1 MSAHHVQ
8 PVRSNYNEKLITILS
23 IDGGGVRG
31 LIPAT
36 ILAFLESELQKL
48 DGKEARIADYFDLIA
63 GTSTGSLVTAM
74 LSTPN
79 ENNRPLY
86 AAKDICPFYFSECPK
101 IFCEEAKVHRQATKR
116 YKFPWSDDPKWLS
129 EVTWKKIASTAYVSV
144 KYFMAWLLIVMK
156 INDILGARKLNE
168 TLTNVLITSF
178 DIKLLHPIIFSSF
191 QAKRDAT
198 KVVLLSDA
206 VTSSSAAP
214 FYLPPHFFRSNTAI
228 YNIVDGGVAANNPF
242 SKLIILIKFV
252 AIFAT
257 TLLAIL
263 EATKINGNQ
272 QNSYYTS
279 QDYSRYLVLSLGTGS
294 AKRQGYEVEKSQWGL
309 LDWFASD
316 KGTPPLLD
324 VFCNA
329 MDDMVDIY
337 LSLIFPTHHNCGRNY
352 LRIQEDNM
360 KANETSTDDSSK
372 TNMLRLER
380 IGKALVEKRVS
391 MTNLDTGLQ
400 EPVQG
405 AHFNKD
411 ALIEFARRLSIER
424 RRRMASV

>member
-8 PVRSNYNEKLITILS
+8 PVRSNYSEKLITILS

-31 LIPAT
+31 IIPAT
-36 ILAFLESELQKL
+36 TLAFLESELQKL

-86 AAKDICPFYFSECPK
+86 AAKDIFPFYFSECPK
-101 IFCEEAKVHRQATKR
+101 IFCEESKVHRQATKR
-116 YKFPWSDDPKWLS
+116 YKFPWSDDPNWLS

-144 KYFMAWLLIVMK
+144 KYFMAWLLTVVFHPKYDGKYLRMK
-156 INDILGARKLNE
+156 ISDILGARKLNE
-168 TLTNVLITSF
+168 TLTNILITSF

-191 QAKRDAT
+191 QAKRDIT
-198 KVVLLSDA
+198 KVVLLSDV

-214 FYLPPHFFRSNTAI
+214 FYLPPHFFRTNTAI
-228 YNIVDGGVAANNPF
+228 YNLVDGGVAANNP
-242 SKLIILIKFV
+242 
-252 AIFAT
+252 
-257 TLLAIL
+257 TLLAIR

-294 AKRQGYEVEKSQWGL
+294 AKRQGYEVQKSQWGL

-380 IGKALVEKRVS
+380 IGKALLEKRVS

-405 AHFNKD
+405 AHSNKD
-411 ALIEFARRLSIER
+411 ALIEFARRLSVER
-424 RRRMASV
+424 RRRMATVYN

>member
-1 MSAHHVQ
+1 MSARYVQ

-31 LIPAT
+31 IIPAT

-101 IFCEEAKVHRQATKR
+101 IFCEESKMHRQVTKR
-116 YKFPWSDDPKWLS
+116 YKFPWSDDPNWLS

-144 KYFMAWLLIVMK
+144 KYFMAWLLTVVFHPKYDGKYLRMITK
-156 INDILGARKLNE
+156 DILGARKLNE

-198 KVVLLSDA
+198 KVVLLSD
-206 VTSSSAAP
+206 VVISSSAAP
-214 FYLPPHFFRSNTAI
+214 YYLPPHFFRTNTAI
-228 YNIVDGGVAANNPF
+228 YNLVDGGVAANNP
-242 SKLIILIKFV
+242 
-252 AIFAT
+252 
-257 TLLAIL
+257 TLLAIR

-272 QNSYYTS
+272 QNSYYSS
-279 QDYSRYLVLSLGTGS
+279 QDCNRYLVLSLGTGS
-294 AKRQGYEVEKSQWGL
+294 AKRQGYEVQKSQWGL

-329 MDDMVDIY
+329 IDDMVDIY
-337 LSLIFPTHHNCGRNY
+337 LSLIFPTHHNSGRNY
-352 LRIQEDNM
+352 LRIQDDNM
-360 KANETSTDDSSK
+360 KANETSTDDSSMV
-372 TNMLRLER
+372 NMLRLER
-380 IGKALVEKRVS
+380 IGKALLEKRVS

-405 AHFNKD
+405 ARSNKD
-411 ALIEFARRLSIER
+411 ALIEFAGRLSAER
-424 RRRMASV
+424 RRRMATVNY

>member
-1 MSAHHVQ
+1 MSGRYVQ

-31 LIPAT
+31 IIPAT

-74 LSTPN
+74 LTSPN
-79 ENNRPLY
+79 EKNRPLY

-101 IFCEEAKVHRQATKR
+101 IFCEESKVHRQATKG
-116 YKFPWSDDPKWLS
+116 YKFPWSDDPNWLS
-129 EVTWKKIASTAYVSV
+129 EVTWKKIVGTAYVSI
-144 KYFMAWLLIVMK
+144 KYFMAWLLTVVFHPKYDGKYLRMK
-156 INDILGARKLNE
+156 INDILGARKLKE

-178 DIKLLHPIIFSSF
+178 DIKLLHPIIFSSY

-198 KVVLLSDA
+198 KDVLLSD
-206 VTSSSAAP
+206 VVISSSAAP
-214 FYLPPHFFRSNTAI
+214 YFLPPHLFRTNTTI
-228 YNIVDGGVAANNPF
+228 YNLVDGGVAANNP
-242 SKLIILIKFV
+242 
-252 AIFAT
+252 
-257 TLLAIL
+257 TLLAIR
-263 EATKINGNQ
+263 EAAKINGIQ
-272 QNSYYTS
+272 QEHN
-279 QDYSRYLVLSLGTGS
+279 RYLVLSLGTGS
-294 AKRQGYEVEKSQWGL
+294 AKRQGYEVQKSSWGL

-352 LRIQEDNM
+352 LRIQDDNM
-360 KANETSTDDSSK
+360 KADETATDDSSK
-372 TNMLRLER
+372 TNLLRLER
-380 IGKALVEKRVS
+380 IGKALLEKRVS

-405 AHFNKD
+405 ARSNKD
-411 ALIEFARRLSIER
+411 ALIEFARRLSLER
-424 RRRMASV
+424 RRRMATTYN